1 MRNIVK
7 IYSRHNCHLCD
18 VALETLIQLQ
28 PELDFDIE
36 KEFIDGNPD
45 LEKKY
50 GEQVPVVVNSVYVD
64 DDKSAYVPRLN
75 VKESRGSRCSIL

>member
-50 GEQVPVVVNSVYVD
+50 GEQVPVIQIDGHHHDFWRVD
-64 DDKSAYVPRLN
+64 PDRFRASLARH
-75 VKESRGSRCSIL
+75 RQHQ